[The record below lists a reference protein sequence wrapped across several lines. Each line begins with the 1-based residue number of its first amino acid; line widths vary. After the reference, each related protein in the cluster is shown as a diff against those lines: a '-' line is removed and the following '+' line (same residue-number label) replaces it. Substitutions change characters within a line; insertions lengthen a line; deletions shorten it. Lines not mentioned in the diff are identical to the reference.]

1 MLLRI
6 WSFKLY
12 LLFRVNLDLRVE
24 NKAMKDELAEKTQ
37 LLRTAYDALEEQERE
52 MLRERSE
59 FESRIESLRQSVFE
73 TQVRGKCDVEIM
85 CKIMLISGSLH
96 MLSTDEQRCRR
107 H

>member
-6 WSFKLY
+6 WSFKLC

-73 TQVRGKCDVEIM
+73 TQVREKCDVEIM

-107 H
+107 Q